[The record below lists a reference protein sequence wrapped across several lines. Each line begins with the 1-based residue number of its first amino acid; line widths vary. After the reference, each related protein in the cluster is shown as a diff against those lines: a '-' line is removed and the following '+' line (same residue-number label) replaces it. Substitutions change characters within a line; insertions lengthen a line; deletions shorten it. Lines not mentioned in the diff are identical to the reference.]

1 MGAIVH
7 PFMDIATEEAPM
19 LPDLRRRQFA
29 DPSELVHGGLGHP
42 KKMGHVHNR
51 QDLAVR

>member
-1 MGAIVH
+1 MH
-7 PFMDIATEEAPM
+7 PFMDVATEEAPM

-29 DPSELVHGGLGHP
+29 DPSELVHRGLGHP
-42 KKMGHVHNR
+42 EKTGHIHDC

>member
-1 MGAIVH
+1 MH
-7 PFMDIATEEAPM
+7 PLMDVATKETPM

-29 DPSELVHGGLGHP
+29 DTSELVHGGLGHS
-42 KKMGHVHNR
+42 KKLRHIHNR